1 MHAVWCDIIW
11 LQVQI
16 ESTYI
21 AQNLL
26 VSVMLGDHA
35 GHMQPYWPA
44 FGDQKMPKLSPKIN
58 LYPSYQL
65 SRTTVL

>member
-1 MHAVWCDIIW
+1 LNTGIMHAVWCDIW

-35 GHMQPYWPA
+35 GHMQPY
-44 FGDQKMPKLSPKIN
+44 
-58 LYPSYQL
+58 
-65 SRTTVL
+65 